1 MCKWK
6 ESKIE
11 KNSMQQQQHQMND
24 DVINEFVFVCFEAKT
39 EEKKHLLCTKQTF
52 LLLIHLKTKK
62 KFWWKTVGAQPE
74 WLGSLAKMLEM
85 INYSLPNNNDECNW
99 HFSYKMLNW

>member
-1 MCKWK
+1 
-6 ESKIE
+6 
-11 KNSMQQQQHQMND
+11 MQQQQHQMND

-62 KFWWKTVGAQPE
+62 KFLMKNCWGTTRVVRKFSQNVGNDKLFLAQQQR
-74 WLGSLAKMLEM
+74 
-85 INYSLPNNNDECNW
+85 
-99 HFSYKMLNW
+99 